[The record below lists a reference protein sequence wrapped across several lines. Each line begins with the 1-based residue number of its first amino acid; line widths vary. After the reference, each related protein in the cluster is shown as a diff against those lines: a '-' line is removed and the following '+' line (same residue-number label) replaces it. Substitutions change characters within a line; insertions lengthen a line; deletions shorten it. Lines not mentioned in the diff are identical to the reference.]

1 MSAAVVKNRLFFVM
15 ASRKTRMIAAI
26 VIALL
31 LMLCQVK
38 NASLTDC

>member
-1 MSAAVVKNRLFFVM
+1 
-15 ASRKTRMIAAI
+15 MIIAI

-38 NASLTDC
+38 NATLIDCQNDQK